1 WTPSRHSAPRSGG
14 DYLRCAPI
22 FLFPARAIVNGTKS
36 YTVSDADIQSP
47 NAAVSALK
55 SGGGEGVNKMR
66 ANGPA
71 CLPPDC
77 RFLFPAPQSS
87 TGPRATPSAT
97 RTFSHWPPLP
107 VQPRIEP
114 INTNRTA
121 RCTRGAS
128 LDHLVGAQ

>member
-1 WTPSRHSAPRSGG
+1 MRANGPACLPPYCR
-14 DYLRCAPI
+14 

-71 CLPPDC
+71 CLPPYC

-87 TGPRATPSAT
+87 TGPRA
-97 RTFSHWPPLP
+97 R
-107 VQPRIEP
+107 
-114 INTNRTA
+114 
-121 RCTRGAS
+121 AS
-128 LDHLVGAQ
+128 SDLSESDLGFPDWGKS